1 MGSLWKLFW
10 WLSKGQ
16 SLKERL
22 DTYVWFCG
30 AWKSA
35 RMLGKKRTL
44 QHLTEHGTNTLIVP
58 LGKIGAA
65 LIAGGPYGQFQDYR
79 VGICLAPEVI
89 ANTGLKYDWIVAWP
103 DFGIPDEYE
112 VKQALVQTC
121 MHLKRRSPVYVGC
134 MGGIGRTGTFLA
146 LLCKMGG
153 EYFPVAYVRKHY
165 LPHAVETQQQQTFID
180 DFDVEGL

>member
-10 WLSKGQ
+10 WLSRGQ

-22 DTYVWFCG
+22 ETYVWFCG
-30 AWKSA
+30 AWKYA
-35 RMLGKKRTL
+35 RLLGKKRTL
-44 QHLTEHGTNTLIVP
+44 QHLTEHGTKCLIVP
-58 LGKIGAA
+58 LGKTGAA
-65 LIAGGPYGQFQDYR
+65 LIAGGPYAEFQDYR
-79 VGICLAPEVI
+79 AGICLAPEVI
-89 ANTGLKYDWIVAWP
+89 ANTGLKYDWLVSWP

-121 MHLKRRSPVYVGC
+121 MYLKRNHPVYVGC

-153 EYFPVAYVRKHY
+153 EHFPVDYVRKHY
-165 LPHAVETQQQQTFID
+165 LPHAVETAQQMKFVAH
-180 DFDVEGL
+180 FDITGL

>member
-16 SLKERL
+16 SFSKKL
-22 DTYVWFCG
+22 DTYFWFVLE
-30 AWKSA
+30 WKSV
-35 RMLGKKRTL
+35 REIGKKRTL
-44 QHLTEHGTNTLIVP
+44 QHLTEHGTNCLIVP
-58 LGKIGAA
+58 LGAKGAA

-79 VGICLAPEVI
+79 VGVCLAPEVI
-89 ANTGLKYDWIVAWP
+89 RSTGLHSDVLVQWP

-121 MHLKRRSPVYVGC
+121 MHLKHRSPVYVGC

-153 EYFPVAYVRKHY
+153 EMFPVYYVRKHY
-165 LPHAVETQQQQTFID
+165 LSHAVETDQQIQFIS
-180 DFDVEGL
+180 DFDVTGL